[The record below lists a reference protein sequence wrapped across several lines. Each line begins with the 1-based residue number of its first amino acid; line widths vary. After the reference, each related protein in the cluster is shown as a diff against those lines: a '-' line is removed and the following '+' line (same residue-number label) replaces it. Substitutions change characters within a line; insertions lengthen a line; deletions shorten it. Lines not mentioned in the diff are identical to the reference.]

1 MSVNNSAKRR
11 NSLTRYI
18 TNLNSQ
24 LEQHSIPNRLNKTV
38 YMNTLAK
45 SNTDNNL
52 NRIKQKALNN
62 FRLVAVKNGFKKT
75 MRNLPYYRNLTNN
88 NKNML
93 NGLIKG
99 APSINNLEK
108 KIGPFINETA
118 KKRQVQKRGRNNNGS
133 RNGNGNVIM
142 ANGNVRNAKRS
153 R

>member
-1 MSVNNSAKRR
+1 
-11 NSLTRYI
+11 
-18 TNLNSQ
+18 
-24 LEQHSIPNRLNKTV
+24 
-38 YMNTLAK
+38 MNTLAK

-133 RNGNGNVIM
+133 RNGND
-142 ANGNVRNAKRS
+142 NVRNAKRS